1 MKGRFMRCSPIC
13 AASIALVASV
23 VGCSDGSVGGAPTGA
38 SGSGNSTAGTSSTG
52 GSTPGAS
59 GTGPSTA
66 GTGVVTD
73 GGSSSP
79 GTAGSGSGGAS
90 GSAAMTAG
98 TGGMMT
104 TTTAGAAGTSSGGGG
119 SGAGGTGGGGLKTG
133 PFKILVLSTTLEFH
147 HDSIATCDTMLN
159 DLGKATAPER
169 ATITGLAADTT
180 WTVDHMGTDP
190 KAANYFS
197 EMTAENLAKYDILY
211 SNNPT
216 GPVFTQAPDGAN
228 KKMVFQTWFDG
239 GGSWAG
245 QHSATDFENNSR
257 WTWWDDHVAGG
268 WFVDHD
274 GPTTPGTI
282 SWQSQYADH
291 PIVKGLT
298 SPWNTS
304 DEWYIMNRDIESV
317 PGFKILGKVTVSTS
331 SKPNGAQPRPAVWIT
346 DTGKGRGFYTIR
358 GHDISRYAEPEF
370 RQLMLRGLLWDAH
383 RLPGGN

>member
-13 AASIALVASV
+13 AASLALVASV
-23 VGCSDGSVGGAPTGA
+23 VGCSDGTAVGVSPGT
-38 SGSGNSTAGTSSTG
+38 SGSGNSAAGTTSTG
-52 GSTPGAS
+52 GTTPGSS
-59 GTGPSTA
+59 GTGTATA
-66 GTGVVTD
+66 GTGVTTD

-79 GTAGSGSGGAS
+79 GTAGTGTGGAS
-90 GSAAMTAG
+90 GSAAMTTAG
-98 TGGMMT
+98 AGGMNA
-104 TTTAGAAGTSSGGGG
+104 TAGAAGTSAGGGG
-119 SGAGGTGGGGLKTG
+119 AGTGGGTGGTGKTG
-133 PFKILVLSTTLEFH
+133 PFKILVMSTTLEFH
-147 HDSIATCDTMLN
+147 HDSIPTCDTMLA

-169 ATITGLAADTT
+169 ATIPGLAADTT

-197 EMTAENLAKYDILY
+197 EITAENLAKYDILY

-216 GPVFTQAPDGAN
+216 GPVFTQAPNGAT
-228 KKMVFQTWFDG
+228 KKMIFQTWFEG

-282 SWQSQYADH
+282 SWQAQFADH

-304 DEWYIMNRDIESV
+304 DEWYIMNRDIEQV

-346 DTGKGRGFYTIR
+346 DAGKGRGFYTIR